1 MSLTFKICTECT
13 RLYFDKRERCYSCTP
28 GGCKLTTVLC
38 DGKYSAEGYSEWM
51 KLKTSIYT
59 GDSDQYTG
67 HASRTMHHVASEAQA
82 DARHTTMMTSLNKL
96 DGVDDS
102 IKLMCQTLLE
112 SNRGIER
119 ALDNVNA
126 NLQNVTELLKRSAES
141 RNESTDAEWS
151 LVQDD

>member
-1 MSLTFKICTECT
+1 MSLTFKICTYCS
-13 RLYFDKRERCYSCTP
+13 RFYFDKRERCYSCTP
-28 GGCKLTTVLC
+28 GGCELTTVLC
-38 DGKYSAEGYSEWM
+38 DGKYSTEGYSEWM
-51 KLKTSIYT
+51 KKSSSYAANNTQYN
-59 GDSDQYTG
+59 DQYKG
-67 HASRTMHHVASEAQA
+67 HASRMMHHAFSEAQA
-82 DARHTTMMTSLNKL
+82 DARHTTMMNGLQ
-96 DGVDDS
+96 GVDNS

-151 LVQDD
+151 LIQDD